1 MPSGLYNRPEPESN
15 PALTRNP
22 SDRPNIYREVKRGLV
37 MRTPSVVTHDAERDT
52 YLVLDDFGG
61 DLVALGARPTSKAL
75 IARR

>member
-1 MPSGLYNRPEPESN
+1 MPFRSPQSLLPESN

-22 SDRPNIYREVKRGLV
+22 G
-37 MRTPSVVTHDAERDT
+37 RTPFAPQDAERDA

-61 DLVALGARPTSKAL
+61 DSIALGARPTPKVL